1 MSAMPFNFSKS
12 MVLLGSVFNRLIA
25 ENDHSQVHVVISEVP
40 RILNQTLILLN
51 PLNEMGFN
59 VLEILSRRQSLLSS
73 QYVSHK
79 YNSAS
84 NTLGLEKSSLERTA
98 N

>member
-12 MVLLGSVFNRLIA
+12 MVLLGSVFNRRIA
-25 ENDHSQVHVVISEVP
+25 ENDHSQVHVVINEVP

-59 VLEILSRRQSLLSS
+59 VFEILSRRQSLLST

-79 YNSAS
+79 YSSAS
-84 NTLGLEKSSLERTA
+84 ITLGLGKSSLERTE